1 MAKPWDPKPFQNRS
15 KINQIMGCGNGWSW
29 MSADSLFFRVFVKK
43 FGGEKNN
50 KISNKLGNQLGNL
63 LGNLLG
69 SLINILQK

>member
-1 MAKPWDPKPFQNRS
+1 
-15 KINQIMGCGNGWSW
+15 

-43 FGGEKNN
+43 IGGEKNN

-63 LGNLLG
+63 LG